1 MTTSAKHAREIAARL
16 TAVYQDFDHHNLRD
30 DPLGELL
37 FILGSVRTHA
47 AGYRATYKA
56 LRNAFPTDES
66 LATATLAEFAKA
78 LHSGGRGAI
87 KAQAIRLAC
96 DAIIAKFGS
105 LNLEKLRQM
114 GDADCEAFLISLPY
128 VGRKVARC
136 VMMYS
141 LARQV
146 FPVDLH
152 CWRISQR
159 LGWVRPTRPDGT
171 CSQRDMDRLQAKI
184 LPELRFSLHV
194 NMVSHGRAICT
205 ATTPNC
211 PACCLKEICPK
222 IKVRSL

>member
-1 MTTSAKHAREIAARL
+1 MLAKHAREIAARL
-16 TAVYQDFDHHNLRD
+16 TAVYHDFDHHNLRD

-47 AGYRATYKA
+47 SGYRATYKS
-56 LRNAFPTDES
+56 LRAAFPTDDG
-66 LATATLAEFAKA
+66 LATATLAELAKA
-78 LHSGGRGAI
+78 FHSGGRGAI

-96 DAIIAKFGS
+96 DGIIARFGS
-105 LNLEKLRQM
+105 LNLEGLRGM
-114 GDADCEAFLISLPY
+114 VDADCEAFLTSLPY
-128 VGRKVARC
+128 VGKKVARC

-141 LARQV
+141 LNRQV

-184 LPELRFSLHV
+184 SPELRFSLHV

-205 ATTPNC
+205 ATVPKC
-211 PACCLKEICPK
+211 RACCLSDFCPK
-222 IKVRSL
+222 INVHLSR